1 MNYTT
6 EYQDYPK
13 TKRNYKDTLFC
24 MIFGK
29 KEEQLSLY
37 NAVNGTDYENPDDL
51 EIMTLDNAIYMSFKN
66 DVAFLLDCFI
76 NLYEHQSTYNPNMPL
91 RGYLYFAQLLEKFIT
106 SRSLNIY
113 SGTLQK
119 LPTPQYVVFYNG
131 TKEEPERTVFRLSD
145 AFMQEGGCLECEVT
159 MLNINYGK
167 NRKLMEKCRPLRE
180 YALFISKVRILLSD
194 GKPLEA
200 AINQAIDE
208 SIEQN
213 VLKDILTEQRAEVL
227 GVLLSTFNK
236 ELYEKELK
244 EDAYS
249 QGLSQG
255 LSQGRNEGAQGK
267 LLEQVQKKLSKGKSV
282 EMIAEELE
290 ESVDLV
296 KELIAGISKQETEN
310 IK

>member
-1 MNYTT
+1 MNYKT

-13 TKRNYKDTLFC
+13 AKRNYKDTLFC

-29 KEEQLSLY
+29 KEDQLNLY
-37 NAVNGTDYENPDDL
+37 NAVNGTYYENPDDL

-91 RGYLYFAQLLEKFIT
+91 RGYLYFAQLFEKFIT

-113 SGTLQK
+113 SSTLQK
-119 LPTPQYVVFYNG
+119 LPTPKYLVFYNG
-131 TKEEPERTVFRLSD
+131 TKEEPERTIFRLSD
-145 AFMQEGGCLECEVT
+145 AFIQEGGCLECEVT

-167 NRKLMEKCRPLRE
+167 NRKLMKKCRRLEE
-180 YALFISKVRILLSD
+180 YALFINQVRALLSE
-194 GKPLEA
+194 GKPLEIA
-200 AINQAIDE
+200 LNQAIDE

-244 EDAYS
+244 EDAF
-249 QGLSQG
+249 
-255 LSQGRNEGAQGK
+255 SQGRAEGAQLK
-267 LLEQVQKKLSKGKSV
+267 LTEQIQKKLAKGKSLEV
-282 EMIAEELE
+282 IAEELE
-290 ESVDLV
+290 ETVEV
-296 KELIAGISKQETEN
+296 
-310 IK
+310 IKKVVEDIR